1 LASVNNR
8 PPLSSGQAAALPA
21 AVNKDDPKLIAIM
34 APGGVLCL
42 LGRIRRARCLERAP
56 AAAQQENE
64 FIQRHGFAEY
74 GKWYLGIN
82 DKKSEDTKGHYEF
95 PYGDFKKVHRCGLLS
110 AESCAGQYKH
120 FDIENAAAHLH
131 GMLDARKGASSSK
144 RSHAASPGKAAR
156 GSRHPAR

>member
-1 LASVNNR
+1 M
-8 PPLSSGQAAALPA
+8 
-21 AVNKDDPKLIAIM
+21 AVTLN
-34 APGGVLCL
+34 
-42 LGRIRRARCLERAP
+42 RRAFEHAKELINEGTFAYDERDAWSEHQP
-56 AAAQQENE
+56 SAQQENE

-110 AESCAGQYKH
+110 AESRAGQYKH

-144 RSHAASPGKAAR
+144 CSHAASPGKAAR